1 LRSFRTEGFPSGRGG
16 EKSLLRLRYV
26 LILPAVAAL
35 VGGLWYVAVNTWAVV
50 LRRMAQSVSTWEE
63 LEEPVVAV
71 RDDDVDQPSVLVVEE
86 R

>member
-1 LRSFRTEGFPSGRGG
+1 
-16 EKSLLRLRYV
+16 
-26 LILPAVAAL
+26 
-35 VGGLWYVAVNTWAVV
+35 
-50 LRRMAQSVSTWEE
+50 MAQSVSTWEE